1 MLSIDDELICPFLH
15 SQIVQTV
22 SSLTDHL
29 QEWSGLNLLVKL
41 RSLAA
46 ERDPVDDL
54 RHLSSPSFV
63 ATVLRHFQKTSL
75 HVVWD

>member
-22 SSLTDHL
+22 SSLTGHL

-41 RSLAA
+41 CSLAA
-46 ERDPVDDL
+46 EKDPVDDL
-54 RHLSSPSFV
+54 IDLSSPPFV
-63 ATVLRHFQKTSL
+63 ATVLHHSQKTSL
-75 HVVWD
+75 PIVWD